1 MAKKVIRLTESEL
14 TDLIQKIV
22 VETRMSEM
30 DVPEMEEGELEEG
43 MFGPSS
49 EELEERKTELIRKID
64 DLLEEYNL
72 TEEDLFDPSR
82 GRGMSP
88 IDRVL
93 RKAEED
99 GFNGE
104 VKLEQGRGGNLVLL
118 FVPAPSKFHKSKF
131 YQNVV
136 KPMVGGMKGG
146 HEFGGGE

>member
-14 TDLIQKIV
+14 TDLIQRIV
-22 VETRMSEM
+22 VETKYSEM
-30 DVPEMEEGELEEG
+30 DEMDTYEGELEEG
-43 MFGPSS
+43 LFGPSA
-49 EELEERKTELIRKID
+49 EEKEERRVELIRKID

-72 TEEDLFDPSR
+72 TEEDLYDPSR

-136 KPMVGGMKGG
+136 KPMVGGLKGG
-146 HEFGGGE
+146 HEFGSGQ

>member
-1 MAKKVIRLTESEL
+1 MAKKIIRLTESEL

-30 DVPEMEEGELEEG
+30 EAPEMEEGELDEAL
-43 MFGPSS
+43 FGPGK
-49 EELEERKTELIRKID
+49 EELESSRTELIRKID

-72 TEEDLFDPSR
+72 TEEDLYDPSR
-82 GRGMSP
+82 GRGLSP

-93 RKAEED
+93 KVAEED
-99 GFNGE
+99 NYNGE
-104 VKLEQGRGGNLVLL
+104 VKIDQGRTGNVILK

-131 YQNVV
+131 YQNVM
-136 KPMVGGMKGG
+136 KPMVGGMKRG